1 MSQDVV
7 QDKHQLPKDT
17 AFDGSISP
25 ELVKLIAELVYE
37 LLQKDI
43 WLEAER
49 TGRQPQLRKQW

>member
-7 QDKHQLPKDT
+7 QDKHQLPKDI

-43 WLEAER
+43 RLEAER
-49 TGRQPQLRKQW
+49 TGRQPHLQKQW